1 MELVKTFLLCCRD
14 SKKNRV
20 IEVVF
25 TNVYQAAR
33 HISAANG
40 QRTKILL
47 ANFYKTPRLFFI
59 SILFFITNNIAA
71 FSQEASGLSI
81 GKPLETMRAPGEI
94 YLAGSKGDWNVRCIT
109 GNPGETDRCEIQQLL
124 FVNENTPI
132 ADISIFKLP
141 EGEAAVAAAN
151 IMVPL
156 ETLLTKKFRFAF
168 SEEIIKEYPYS
179 FCNKNGCLV
188 RLGLLEEDVDALK
201 KGASSELSITH
212 ISDPDAPINLDV
224 SLKGFTAAFETIKP
238 I

>member
-1 MELVKTFLLCCRD
+1 MELVKTSLLCCRG

-47 ANFYKTPRLFFI
+47 LNLYKTPRLFLI
-59 SILFFITNNIAA
+59 SILFFITNSIVAH
-71 FSQEASGLSI
+71 SQEASGLSL
-81 GKPLETMRAPGEI
+81 GKPLEKMREPGEI

-124 FVNENTPI
+124 FLNENTPI

-141 EGEAAVAAAN
+141 AGDVAIAAAN

-168 SEEIIKEYPYS
+168 SEEIVKEYPYS

-188 RLGLLEEDVDALK
+188 RLGLLEEDVEALK
-201 KGASSELSITH
+201 KGSVSELSITH
-212 ISDPDAPINLDV
+212 ISDPEASINLDV
-224 SLKGFTAAFETIKP
+224 SLKGFTAAFDIVKP
-238 I
+238 L